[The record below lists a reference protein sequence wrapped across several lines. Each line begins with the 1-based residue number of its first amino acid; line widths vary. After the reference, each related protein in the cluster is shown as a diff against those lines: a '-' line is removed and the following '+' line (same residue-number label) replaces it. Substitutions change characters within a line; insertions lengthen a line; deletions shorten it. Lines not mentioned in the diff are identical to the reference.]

1 MVVGSTVTDSWQKQW
16 QCGVAM
22 RLSRRRRS
30 CGMTQAQ
37 LADAIDVDRA
47 TVARWESGSRMPSA
61 LHAILIAGALDVW
74 LHWLLLGDF
83 GAQSP
88 PTLPDLTS
96 AG

>member
-1 MVVGSTVTDSWQKQW
+1 MVVGSTVTDSWHKQG

-37 LADAIDVDRA
+37 LASAIDVDRA
-47 TVARWESGSRMPSA
+47 TVARWESGLRMPSA
-61 LHAILIAGALDVW
+61 LHAILIAGALDVS
-74 LHWLLLGDF
+74 LHWLLLGDID
-83 GAQSP
+83 AQSP
-88 PTLPDLTS
+88 PTLPNLTS